1 MEKLIEIFTEMLN
14 HIDNHNYAYKKPQW
28 TNRQIVETWVKTNES
43 KLKNIGDIASVSKIP
58 NGVLAK
64 NKCEEIMQELDNLVV
79 NKDHLPVFKNY
90 FELGFEKCYNW
101 IRVSSR

>member
-1 MEKLIEIFTEMLN
+1 MMTPEEFFNKHYQYPQSGGDRVTRESAIHFADAYRQ
-14 HIDNHNYAYKKPQW
+14 HI
-28 TNRQIVETWVKTNES
+28 
-43 KLKNIGDIASVSKIP
+43 IASDGVLANVGEIP

>member
-1 MEKLIEIFTEMLN
+1 MDNVEIMEMLLEAKASKN
-14 HIDNHNYAYKKPQW
+14 NTIDLNAYAQGMEDMA
-28 TNRQIVETWVKTNES
+28 NAI
-43 KLKNIGDIASVSKIP
+43 KNNGDIASVSEIP

-90 FELGFEKCYNW
+90 FELGLEKCYNW

>member
-43 KLKNIGDIASVSKIP
+43 KLKNIGDMASVS
-58 NGVLAK
+58 N
-64 NKCEEIMQELDNLVV
+64 QRELLIAFLDDINARSYEHIKTDEGKVDAFLSNL
-79 NKDHLPVFKNY
+79 
-90 FELGFEKCYNW
+90 
-101 IRVSSR
+101 